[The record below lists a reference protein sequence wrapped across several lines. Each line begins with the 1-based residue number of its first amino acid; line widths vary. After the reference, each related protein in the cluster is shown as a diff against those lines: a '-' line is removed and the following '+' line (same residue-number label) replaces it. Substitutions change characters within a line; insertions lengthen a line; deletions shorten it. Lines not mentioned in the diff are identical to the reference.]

1 MFGLNSEGPTADLD
15 LVFDQND
22 AFASAIP
29 QFGAYDAGTA
39 AQFGFAIL
47 SDIEVFFLLEAAQGD
62 TRSNVLTA
70 PKVTLFNGQTASVS
84 DLSQRPF
91 VTGLTPVVG
100 DFAVAHQPI
109 IVVLGEGTTMSV
121 QAVVSED
128 RRFVRL
134 TLVPFFSRIGNV
146 EEFTFD
152 GETTTSTGETVLDAD
167 GNPVNRNNQAQTTRG
182 TTVQLPTFNFTSVS
196 TTVSVPDGG
205 TVLLGGI
212 KRLAEG
218 RSERGVPMLAQL
230 PYISRLFKNVGIGR
244 DTESLMM
251 MVTPRIIIQEEEE
264 KRQTGINADDL

>member
-1 MFGLNSEGPTADLD
+1 M
-15 LVFDQND
+15 
-22 AFASAIP
+22 
-29 QFGAYDAGTA
+29 FGAYDAGTA
-39 AQFGFAIL
+39 AQFGVAIL
-47 SDIEVFFLLEAAQGD
+47 SDIEVFFLLEVAQGD

-91 VTGLTPVVG
+91 VTGLSPVVG

-121 QAVVSED
+121 QAVVSND
-128 RRFVRL
+128 KRFVRL
-134 TLVPFFSRIGNV
+134 TMVPFFSRIGEV

-152 GETTTSTGETVLDAD
+152 GETTTSSGETVLDND
-167 GNPVNRNNQAQTTRG
+167 GNPVNRDNAVTTTRG

-218 RSERGVPMLAQL
+218 RSERGIPILAQL
-230 PYISRLFKNVGIGR
+230 PYVSRLFKNVGIGR